1 MVSPTCVRAAEET
14 PPAIRVM
21 ERAMTSRNNKAPPA
35 LKHAGYSATTLLP
48 GESAAEFK
56 KLHES
61 LIREFVP
68 DGALEDDIVARLA
81 HLVWRRQHLETF
93 RRAELAQRRMA
104 QIRSAMVP
112 SIDRATAKSKES
124 EEPVQFGFI
133 ETLHAAEERAREEL
147 GELYDLVEIGEE
159 ATIDQLVKELQV
171 IERLDAAIDRCIKR
185 LLMVRGLKSML
196 IGEASSVPLQA
207 IPGPPSA
214 A

>member
-1 MVSPTCVRAAEET
+1 MISPTYIRAAEET

-93 RRAELAQRRMA
+93 RRAELAQRRVA
-104 QIRSAMVP
+104 QIRSATVR
-112 SIDRATAKSKES
+112 SIDGATAKS

-207 IPGPPSA
+207 IPGPTRA